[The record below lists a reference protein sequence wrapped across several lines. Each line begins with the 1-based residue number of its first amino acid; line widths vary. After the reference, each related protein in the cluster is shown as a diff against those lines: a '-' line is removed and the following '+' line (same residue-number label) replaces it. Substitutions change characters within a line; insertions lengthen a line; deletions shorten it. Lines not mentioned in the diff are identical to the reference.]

1 MKFIWLVFWMSMTF
15 VPTAWADCEDNPTPD
30 DDCDGD
36 GFTVAQGDCDDELD
50 TVNPDAEEV
59 CDDGIDNNCDDVIDE
74 GCEQIIETPEGEC
87 GCNASPTLS
96 AFAMQWVALLA
107 LFWRRRVHRHG
118 SAPKG
123 GVL

>member
-74 GCEQIIETPEGEC
+74 SCLEPIEEGELMGGSAC
-87 GCNASPTLS
+87 GQSGGG
-96 AFAMQWVALLA
+96 LA
-107 LFWRRRVHRHG
+107 WLMPLAIFGRRRR
-118 SAPKG
+118 
-123 GVL
+123 